1 MTQRSGL
8 LAVLATVLLV
18 LSFATHVPA
27 PPRAIPV
34 SDDRSVPHASSRVSL
49 GPTDPTGPISAVTVS
64 TTVCARGRV
73 ATLVDAGHVD
83 EAIMLLETVLAANSN
98 DAEAH
103 HELAQIFVTLDRSED
118 SIRHYEH
125 ALATAPSRSDYHVEL
140 GRALAGLG
148 RWDRAIGE
156 YQVAA
161 EGAPTDVSI
170 HYWLGRVLHESGQDE
185 KAIEA
190 YQTAISLD
198 PSASSPHLSL
208 GVSYEGLRE
217 WNDAVAAYGQYLDL
231 APASPTTSALK
242 WHVVAILE
250 NQERARAGG

>member
-18 LSFATHVPA
+18 LSFTTHVPA
-27 PPRAIPV
+27 PRRAIPV
-34 SDDRSVPHASSRVSL
+34 SADRSVPHASARVSP
-49 GPTDPTGPISAVTVS
+49 GPTDPTGPISAVG
-64 TTVCARGRV
+64 TTDSEPGRV
-73 ATLVDAGHVD
+73 ATLVDAGQVE
-83 EAIMLLETVLAANSN
+83 EAITLLETALAANPN

-103 HELAQIFVTLDRSED
+103 HELAQIFITLDRSED
-118 SIRHYEH
+118 AIQHYEQ
-125 ALATAPSRSDYHVEL
+125 ALAIDPSRSDYHFEV

-156 YQVAA
+156 YRVAA

-170 HYWLGRVLHESGQDE
+170 HYWLGRALHESGQDE
-185 KAIEA
+185 RAIEA

-198 PSASSPHLSL
+198 PSEPSPHLSL
-208 GVSYEGLRE
+208 GVSHEGLHE

-250 NQERARAGG
+250 HQERARAGG